1 MHTVHF
7 LLLQNVELGEDDT
20 SHPQKEKGGGE
31 QRMLNL
37 MLLLKHYNFREIFP
51 YYFEKM

>member
-7 LLLQNVELGEDDT
+7 LLLQNVDLREDDT

-31 QRMLNL
+31 QRML
-37 MLLLKHYNFREIFP
+37 MLLLKHSNFREIFP